1 MISLKDY
8 AERSNISY
16 EAVRKQVDRYKLEL
30 DGHISKIKRTRFL
43 DDEAVA
49 FLDSKR
55 QENPIIIQQLDKD
68 EELERKNKQIEAL
81 LIKVAEL
88 EEESKGLYKTI
99 ADMKDEHILLLE
111 EKSQLQLELK
121 EEQNKSIWVKLFGKG
136 KQKNG

>member
-8 AERSNISY
+8 AEQVGISY

-30 DGHISKIKRTRFL
+30 DGHISKIKRTRYL

-55 QENPIIIQQLDKD
+55 QDNPIIIQQLDKD
-68 EELERKNKQIEAL
+68 ETIERLEQENKNL
-81 LIKVAEL
+81 LIKIAEL

-99 ADMKDEHILLLE
+99 ASMKDEHILLLE

-121 EEQNKSIWVKLFGKG
+121 TEQNKSIWSKLFGKG
-136 KQKNG
+136 GAKNG